1 MGRGSSR
8 WICALGLA
16 SWVSHAAATA
26 AAPPPTGEP
35 AAAAPATTPSVAP
48 VSASPAQDTAPPSC
62 PSADATAPGAAD
74 GALARPVRPLAD
86 IRIDADLGIPTEQI
100 RRALPV
106 QLGSPLDGDAVAG
119 VTKFLA
125 SLPII
130 RCARVSVED
139 APDGEVLVLGL
150 ERQRVVRDIG
160 FDGIFPVFERDALKA
175 LRIRAGDAFDPAQL
189 PAEAERVA
197 RLMEQTGFEGSV
209 CSGAALDDEGEIS
222 LTYTCHRGDL
232 SRVGRITVKGAA
244 AIPAAEI
251 ESELRPWLF
260 FTNNRLKER
269 VEALKARY
277 RELGYVRVRIDAV
290 PGPVDADGHVPLDVT
305 IDEGKQLVVEI
316 VGAENLSISDLSA
329 VLPFAREA
337 GYGTFLVEEGAEAI
351 RDLYEA
357 SGFPHVDVAKQRLE
371 AEQLVTV
378 RYAIHEGEA
387 EPLAAVCID
396 DPGALPPQRE
406 AEPEPCRAIVRRP
419 PPPRVSEAEATS
431 ASAQGADAPFPLTP
445 QDALRSG
452 RARWLVL
459 SPRWQ
464 STVLE
469 EDRGA
474 LIDYYQS
481 VGYADAAVAAPR
493 MEASPDGVVAVFAV
507 DRGPEYRIGDVVI
520 EGSRADIAEVV
531 EANLSLEAASVYRAA
546 DVEGVAAAL
555 EKELQSLGYLG
566 ARVAGTADL
575 VAPPP
580 ARDAAQ
586 APRGRARVHFR
597 VDPGPLYRVT
607 DVVLLGSSHTH
618 KSVVRQA
625 FAIEPGALLTP
636 TGLADTQKNVRAL
649 EVFDA
654 IQVAPVGLDAVGAD
668 DLESEPIDVPV
679 KVQVRE
685 RPRTEL
691 DLGFGY
697 DTDRGAS
704 GKFSYRELNLFDY
717 AKKLTLTGVY
727 GERDKGASA
736 VLSDPRLFGSS
747 VKGAVSSA
755 YANTDLEAFD
765 EESFKVGGS
774 LSRELP
780 WHLTSA
786 VELAYEFSNIS
797 NVVADDPDA
806 PAPGLTHELVLTPSL
821 AYDTR
826 NDLLYPTSGSFASL
840 AVGLS
845 SRALLSD
852 DNFVRY
858 DAQARRYQT
867 LFDGVVGV
875 VSGRFTDV
883 DLYGST
889 TTVPTPEL
897 LFTGGTSTVRGF
909 AEDRVGP
916 LDANGKPL
924 GGGARIVANLELR
937 FPMVWL
943 LEGAVFCDAGQV
955 TRSLSDVSVDG
966 FQVGAGGGLRLRS
979 PVGPLRVDLGYP
991 VVPGGVS
998 EELRIHFSFG
1008 YPF

>member
-1 MGRGSSR
+1 MSRGSSR
-8 WICALGLA
+8 PLCALALA
-16 SWVSHAAATA
+16 CALSGAAAA
-26 AAPPPTGEP
+26 LALAGEPVDSAAPPASSSAPPTAPVET
-35 AAAAPATTPSVAP
+35 PATDCP
-48 VSASPAQDTAPPSC
+48 APPA
-62 PSADATAPGAAD
+62 PPGGAPGDAP
-74 GALARPVRPLAD
+74 ARPVLPLTD
-86 IRIDADLGIPTEQI
+86 VRIDADLGIPTEQI

-106 QLGSPLDGDAVAG
+106 QLGAPLAGDAVVA

-130 RCARVSVED
+130 RCAQVSVED
-139 APDGEVLVLGL
+139 APDGEVLVLHL
-150 ERQRVVRDIG
+150 ERQLVVRDIA

-175 LRIRAGDAFDPAQL
+175 LRIRAGDAFDPGQL
-189 PAEAERVA
+189 EAEAERVA
-197 RLMEQTGFEGSV
+197 QLMEQSGFEGST
-209 CSGAALDDEGEIS
+209 CSGAAVDDEGEIS
-222 LTYTCHRGDL
+222 VTYTCHRGDL
-232 SRVGRITVKGAA
+232 SRVGAITVTGAT

-260 FTNNRLKER
+260 FTTNRLKER
-269 VEALKARY
+269 VEALKTRY
-277 RELGYVRVRIDAV
+277 HELGYVRVRIKAV
-290 PGPVDADGHVPLDVT
+290 PGAVDDDGHVPLTVT

-316 VGAENLSISDLSA
+316 VGAENLSIGDLA
-329 VLPFAREA
+329 EVLPFAREG

-357 SGFPHVDVAKQRLE
+357 SGFPHVEVAKERIE
-371 AEQLVTV
+371 GAERVTV
-378 RYAIHEGEA
+378 RYAIREGDA

-396 DPGALPPQRE
+396 DPEALPPQRE
-406 AEPEPCRAIVRRP
+406 SEPDVCRTIVRRP
-419 PPPRVSEAEATS
+419 PPTAAASADAASAEA
-431 ASAQGADAPFPLTP
+431 AADAPFPLTP

-459 SPRWQ
+459 APRWQ

-474 LIDYYQS
+474 LVDYYQS
-481 VGYADAAVAAPR
+481 VGYADVVVAAPR
-493 MEASPDGVVAVFAV
+493 MEEIADGVVAVFAV
-507 DRGPEYRIGDVVI
+507 DRGPEYRITDVAI
-520 EGSRADIAEVV
+520 EGSRVDVAEVV
-531 EANLSLEAASVYRAA
+531 EANLSLKPNSVYRDG
-546 DVEGVAAAL
+546 DVEGVATAL

-566 ARVAGTADL
+566 ARVTGDTEL
-575 VAPPP
+575 VAPP
-580 ARDAAQ
+580 ATKDAA
-586 APRGRARVHFR
+586 AAARGRARVHFR

-607 DVVLLGSSHTH
+607 DVVLLGSSHTQ
-618 KSVVRQA
+618 KNVVRRA
-625 FAIEPGALLTP
+625 FALEPGALLTP
-636 TGLADTQKNVRAL
+636 AALADTQKNVRAL

-654 IQVAPVGLDAVGAD
+654 IQVAPIGLDAVGAQGAAT
-668 DLESEPIDVPV
+668 EPIDVPV

-704 GKFSYRELNLFDY
+704 GKFTYRELNLFDR
-717 AKKLTLTGVY
+717 AKKLTLSGVY

-755 YANTDLEAFD
+755 YADSDLEAFD
-765 EESFKVGGS
+765 EESFKVGGT

-786 VELAYEFSNIS
+786 IELAYEFSDIS

-806 PAPGLTHELVLTPSL
+806 PEAGVTHELVLTPSL

-826 NDLLYPTSGSFASL
+826 NDLLYPTAGSFASV

-845 SRALLSD
+845 SRAFLSD

-858 DAQARRYQT
+858 DVQGRRYQT

-889 TTVPTPEL
+889 STVPTPEL

-909 AEDRVGP
+909 AEDRIGP

-924 GGGARIVANLELR
+924 GGGSRIVANFELR
-937 FPMVWL
+937 FPLVWL

-955 TRSLSDVSVDG
+955 ARQLSGVSFDD
-966 FQVGAGGGLRLRS
+966 FQIGAGGGLRLRS
-979 PVGPLRVDLGYP
+979 PVGPLRIDLGYP
-991 VVPGGVS
+991 VVPGDAS
-998 EELRIHFSFG
+998 EQLRIHFSFG

>member
-8 WICALGLA
+8 SLRAIALAWLTSAAVA
-16 SWVSHAAATA
+16 S
-26 AAPPPTGEP
+26 AAPPTAGDASAP
-35 AAAAPATTPSVAP
+35 AAAAEPAPAVVTGEADAP
-48 VSASPAQDTAPPSC
+48 VTTSCPPPAAGAARLAEGAPP
-62 PSADATAPGAAD
+62 
-74 GALARPVRPLAD
+74 RPVRPLAD
-86 IRIDADLGIPTEQI
+86 ERIDADLGIPTEQI

-106 QLGSPLDGDAVAG
+106 QLGAPLDGGAVAA
-119 VTKFLA
+119 VAKFLA

-130 RCARVSVED
+130 RCAGVSVED
-139 APDGEVLVLGL
+139 APDGEVLVLRL
-150 ERQRVVRDIG
+150 ERQRVVRDIA

-175 LRIRAGDAFDPAQL
+175 LRIRAGDPFDRAQL
-189 PAEAERVA
+189 PAEAARVA
-197 RLMEQTGFEGSV
+197 RLMEQTGFEGST
-209 CSGAALDDEGEIS
+209 CSGAAVDDEGEIS
-222 LTYTCHRGDL
+222 LTYTCHRGGL
-232 SRVGRITVKGAA
+232 SRVGAITVAGAV
-244 AIPAAEI
+244 AIPASEV
-251 ESELRPWLF
+251 ESELRPWFF
-260 FTNNRLKER
+260 FTNDRLKER
-269 VEALKARY
+269 VEALEARY
-277 RELGYVRVRIDAV
+277 RELGYVRVRIDVTAGAV
-290 PGPVDADGHVPLDVT
+290 DSDGQVPLDVK
-305 IDEGKQLVVEI
+305 IDEGKQLVVET
-316 VGAENLSISDLSA
+316 VGAENISTSDIA
-329 VLPFAREA
+329 EVLPFAREG

-357 SGFPHVDVAKQRLE
+357 SGFPHVEVAKQRIE
-371 AEQLVTV
+371 GDQRVTV
-378 RYAIHEGEA
+378 RYAIREGDA

-396 DPGALPPQRE
+396 DPEALPPQRE
-406 AEPEPCRAIVRRP
+406 AEPEPCGAIVRRP
-419 PPPRVSEAEATS
+419 PSRPADEA
-431 ASAQGADAPFPLTP
+431 ASQGAPAADAPFPLSP

-474 LIDYYQS
+474 LVDYYQS
-481 VGYADAAVAAPR
+481 VGYADVVVAAPR
-493 MEASPDGVVAVFAV
+493 MEESPDGVVAVFAV
-507 DRGPEYRIGDVVI
+507 DRGPEYRVADVSI

-531 EANLSLEAASVYRAA
+531 EGNLSLKLGSVYRGA

-555 EKELQSLGYLG
+555 ESQLQSLGYLG
-566 ARVAGTADL
+566 ARVSGDAELDS
-575 VAPPP
+575 PPP
-580 ARDAAQ
+580 SKDAVGPA
-586 APRGRARVHFR
+586 RGRARVHFR
-597 VDPGPLYRVT
+597 VDAGPLYRVT
-607 DVVLLGSSHTH
+607 DLVLLGSSHTR

-625 FAIEPGALLTP
+625 FALEPGALLTP

-654 IQVAPVGLDAVGAD
+654 IQVAPLGLDAVGAH
-668 DLESEPIDVPV
+668 DLASEPIDVPV

-755 YANTDLEAFD
+755 YADTDLEAFD
-765 EESFKVGGS
+765 EESFKVGGT
-774 LSRELP
+774 LGRELP
-780 WHLTSA
+780 WNLTAA
-786 VELAYEFSNIS
+786 VELAYEFSDIS

-806 PAPGLTHELVLTPSL
+806 PTPGVTHELVLTPSL

-826 NDLLYPTSGSFASL
+826 DDLLYPTTGTFASV
-840 AVGLS
+840 AIGVS
-845 SRALLSD
+845 SRAFLSD

-858 DAQARRYQT
+858 DVQSRRYQT
-867 LFDGVVGV
+867 LVDGVVGV

-889 TTVPTPEL
+889 TAVPTPEL

-924 GGGARIVANLELR
+924 GGGARVVANLELR
-937 FPMVWL
+937 FPLVWL
-943 LEGAVFCDAGQV
+943 LEGAVFCDVGQV
-955 TRSLSDVSVDG
+955 TRELSEVSLGG

-991 VVPGGVS
+991 VVPGDAS